1 MRLHN
6 FCIDK
11 RIGEEEI
18 NKFNMDG
25 HVAIPVP
32 GEVGKTKDR
41 WRRTPVYK
49 DGKPVTYL
57 LEPTL
62 PPAAAA
68 SPLCGLR
75 GYSRAPLSC
84 GCGQRHCATIADWEA
99 QVKLRC
105 SRARFVPVLRR
116 F

>member
-68 SPLCGLR
+68 PPSVDRGATRERLYRAVVANGIVRPSPIGK
-75 GYSRAPLSC
+75 
-84 GCGQRHCATIADWEA
+84 H
-99 QVKLRC
+99 K
-105 SRARFVPVLRR
+105 
-116 F
+116 